1 MEAVSEDIASLVES
15 LAHSDKKV
23 VRAAVDSL
31 VRLGV
36 KKPDV
41 QNILDRFLEE
51 MHSEKRWP
59 VAYALAQIG
68 VPSIPCLDILMEAL
82 GSDDADV
89 RWATVVVLSRI
100 GKGNKQIFPR
110 LANLLNTGNSVQKRM
125 AVYCMRYLGLDEKAL
140 LPALLQSLRDTDP
153 LVRVATVTTLAEQPN
168 LGDEV
173 LALLRGILSQDNDP
187 RVRNAITFALQ
198 RLEASAGK
206 I

>member
-1 MEAVSEDIASLVES
+1 MEAGSEDIASLVES
-15 LAHSDKKV
+15 LAHSDKGV

-36 KKPDV
+36 KKPEV
-41 QNILDRFLEE
+41 QNVLDRTLKE
-51 MHSEKRWP
+51 MRSEKRWP

-68 VPSIPCLDILMEAL
+68 VPSILCLDILMESL
-82 GSDDADV
+82 GSEDADV
-89 RWATVVVLSRI
+89 RWATVVLLSRI
-100 GKGNKQIFPR
+100 GKENKQIFPR

-125 AVYCMRYLGLDEKAL
+125 TVYCLRYLGLDEKTV

-153 LVRVATVTTLAEQPN
+153 LVRVATVTTLAEQSN
-168 LGDEV
+168 LSDEA

-187 RVRNAITFALQ
+187 RVHNAATFALQ
-198 RLEASAGK
+198 RLKASAEK